1 MKHAHP
7 ITAAVYDRLVESTE
21 RTFLAALRAR
31 LLGSAQGKVLE
42 VGAGT
47 GRNFPHYSSSAINE
61 IIAVEPDPYMRR
73 RAEARVAAVGTT
85 ITLTAGTAESLPVS
99 NQSID
104 TIVSTLVLCSVD
116 DPDAAIREWRRVL
129 KPLGTVFLIE
139 HLRAEQPRRA
149 WVQDLITP
157 VWRRIAA
164 NCHPNRETLGTIS
177 RGGFDFQESDRL
189 ALGAPW
195 IQPIVAGVATPR

>member
-1 MKHAHP
+1 MRHAHP
-7 ITAAVYDRLVESTE
+7 ITAAIYDRLVESTE
-21 RTFLAALRAR
+21 RAFLAALRAR
-31 LLGSAQGKVLE
+31 LLGTAQGKVLE

-47 GRNFPHYSSSAINE
+47 GRNFPYYSSSAITE
-61 IIAVEPDPYMRR
+61 VIAVEPDPYMRR
-73 RAEARVAAVGTT
+73 RAEARVAAVGVA
-85 ITLTAGTAESLPVS
+85 IVLAKGLAESLPVS
-99 NQSID
+99 DQSID

-116 DPDAAIREWRRVL
+116 VPEAAVREWRRVL
-129 KPLGTVFLIE
+129 KPRGTVLLIE

-157 VWRRIAA
+157 IWRRIAA
-164 NCHPNRETLGTIS
+164 NCHPNRETLGTIN
-177 RGGFDFQESDRL
+177 RGGFNFQESARL